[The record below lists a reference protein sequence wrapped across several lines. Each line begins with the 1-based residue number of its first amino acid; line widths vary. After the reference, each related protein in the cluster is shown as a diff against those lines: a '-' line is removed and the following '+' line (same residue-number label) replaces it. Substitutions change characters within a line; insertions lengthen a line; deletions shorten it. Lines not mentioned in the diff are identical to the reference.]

1 VWDQYQQ
8 KRAEKK
14 KEKGRL
20 REEAR
25 NSKKKEGED
34 AFSDDDVPD
43 DLGYVYGVELLVY
56 AALSY

>member
-1 VWDQYQQ
+1 MWDQYQQ
-8 KRAEKK
+8 KRVEKK

-25 NSKKKEGED
+25 NSSKKKEGED

-43 DLGYVYGVELLVY
+43 DLGYV
-56 AALSY
+56 

>member
-1 VWDQYQQ
+1 MWDQYQQ

>member
-43 DLGYVYGVELLVY
+43 DLGY
-56 AALSY
+56 